1 MQNKRYYWLKLK
13 NDFFEGDE
21 INWLEEQENGAV
33 YILFYLKLCLRSL
46 RSDGVLM
53 RRVGK
58 MEIPYD
64 TKKLAEITGTPLPAA
79 ETAMALLTSAGL
91 VEVQENGALFMPQM
105 EDMTGSETEKAAV
118 MRKHRNSREEQKSDA
133 KDPGGNIEGTLLPE
147 SSNIVG
153 TLLPESSNIVGTLLP
168 GASNIEGTML
178 PGASNIVGTMLPET
192 GHIVDTEIEK
202 ELESELESET
212 EPEKESDADT
222 ESLLYPERD
231 GAPETRTTTAAQA
244 GKGNFSGK
252 RLDKAAQWVKPEP
265 EEIAAYCAE
274 RQNGIDPEQ
283 FYDYYEANGWRMGQ
297 NPMRSW
303 KAAVRTW
310 ERKKAGSSG
319 ENTPESAPTTKP
331 VAPETPSSVYASFIC
346 NPC

>member
-33 YILFYLKLCLRSL
+33 YILFYLKLCLWSL

-105 EDMTGSETEKAAV
+105 EDMTGSETERAAI
-118 MRKHRNSREEQKSDA
+118 MRKYRTPKTEKENHSEDSDRE
-133 KDPGGNIEGTLLPE
+133 IEVQ
-147 SSNIVG
+147 SSNHNVI
-153 TLLPESSNIVGTLLP
+153 
-168 GASNIEGTML
+168 
-178 PGASNIVGTMLPET
+178 TMLPET
-192 GHIVDTEIEK
+192 DHIVDTEIEK
-202 ELESELESET
+202 ELELESET

-265 EEIAAYCAE
+265 EEIAVYCAE

-319 ENTPESAPTTKP
+319 ENTPEPAPTTKP

>member
-58 MEIPYD
+58 IEIPYD
-64 TKKLAEITGTPLPAA
+64 TKKLAEITGTPLLAA

-153 TLLPESSNIVGTLLP
+153 TLLP

-192 GHIVDTEIEK
+192 DHIVDTEIEK

-252 RLDKAAQWVKPEP
+252 RLDKAAQWVKPEL

-319 ENTPESAPTTKP
+319 ENTPEPVPTTKP

>member
-33 YILFYLKLCLRSL
+33 YILFYLKLCLWSL

-105 EDMTGSETEKAAV
+105 EDMTGSETERAAI
-118 MRKHRNSREEQKSDA
+118 MRKYRTPKTEKENHSEDSDRE
-133 KDPGGNIEGTLLPE
+133 IEVQ
-147 SSNIVG
+147 SSNHNVI
-153 TLLPESSNIVGTLLP
+153 
-168 GASNIEGTML
+168 TML
-178 PGASNIVGTMLPET
+178 PEPNHNVITSLPET

-319 ENTPESAPTTKP
+319 ENTPEPAPPTKP

>member
-105 EDMTGSETEKAAV
+105 EDMTGSETERAAI
-118 MRKHRNSREEQKSDA
+118 MRKYRTPKTEKENHSEDSDRE
-133 KDPGGNIEGTLLPE
+133 IEVQ
-147 SSNIVG
+147 SSNHNVI
-153 TLLPESSNIVGTLLP
+153 
-168 GASNIEGTML
+168 
-178 PGASNIVGTMLPET
+178 TMLPEPNHNVIT
-192 GHIVDTEIEK
+192 SLPETDHIVDTEIEK

-231 GAPETRTTTAAQA
+231 GALETRTTTAAQA
-244 GKGNFSGK
+244 GKGDFSGK

-319 ENTPESAPTTKP
+319 ENTPEPAPPTKP

>member
-33 YILFYLKLCLRSL
+33 YTLFYLKLCLRSL

-64 TKKLAEITGTPLPAA
+64 TKKLADITGTPLPAA

-105 EDMTGSETEKAAV
+105 EDMTGSETERAAI
-118 MRKHRNSREEQKSDA
+118 MRKYRTPKTEKENHSEDSDRE
-133 KDPGGNIEGTLLPE
+133 IEVQ
-147 SSNIVG
+147 SSNHNVI
-153 TLLPESSNIVGTLLP
+153 
-168 GASNIEGTML
+168 
-178 PGASNIVGTMLPET
+178 TMLPEPNHNVIT
-192 GHIVDTEIEK
+192 SLPETDHIVDTEIEK
-202 ELESELESET
+202 ELELESELESET

-319 ENTPESAPTTKP
+319 ENTPEPAPPTKP

>member
-58 MEIPYD
+58 IEIPYD

-105 EDMTGSETEKAAV
+105 EDMTGSETERAAI
-118 MRKHRNSREEQKSDA
+118 MRKYRTPKTEKENYSEDSDRE
-133 KDPGGNIEGTLLPE
+133 IEVQ
-147 SSNIVG
+147 SSNHNVI
-153 TLLPESSNIVGTLLP
+153 
-168 GASNIEGTML
+168 
-178 PGASNIVGTMLPET
+178 TMLPEPNHNVIT
-192 GHIVDTEIEK
+192 SLPETDHIVDTEIEK

-212 EPEKESDADT
+212 ELEKESDADT

-244 GKGNFSGK
+244 GKGDFSGK

-310 ERKKAGSSG
+310 ERKKAGSSS
-319 ENTPESAPTTKP
+319 ENTPEPAPPTKP

>member
-105 EDMTGSETEKAAV
+105 EDMTGSETERAAI
-118 MRKHRNSREEQKSDA
+118 MRKYRTPKTEKENHSEDSDRE
-133 KDPGGNIEGTLLPE
+133 IEVQ
-147 SSNIVG
+147 SSNHNVI
-153 TLLPESSNIVGTLLP
+153 
-168 GASNIEGTML
+168 TML
-178 PGASNIVGTMLPET
+178 PEPNHNVITSLPET

-202 ELESELESET
+202 ELELESELESET

-319 ENTPESAPTTKP
+319 ENTPEPAPTTKP

>member
-58 MEIPYD
+58 IEIPYD
-64 TKKLAEITGTPLPAA
+64 TKKLAEITGTPLLAA

-105 EDMTGSETEKAAV
+105 EDMTGSETERAAI
-118 MRKHRNSREEQKSDA
+118 MRKYRTPKTEKENHSEDSDRE
-133 KDPGGNIEGTLLPE
+133 IEVQ
-147 SSNIVG
+147 SSNHNVI
-153 TLLPESSNIVGTLLP
+153 
-168 GASNIEGTML
+168 
-178 PGASNIVGTMLPET
+178 TMLPEPNHNVIT
-192 GHIVDTEIEK
+192 SLPETDHIVDTEIEK

-319 ENTPESAPTTKP
+319 ENTPEPAPPTKP

>member
-58 MEIPYD
+58 IEIPYD

-105 EDMTGSETEKAAV
+105 EDMTGSETERAAI
-118 MRKHRNSREEQKSDA
+118 MRKYRTPKTEKENHSEDSDRE
-133 KDPGGNIEGTLLPE
+133 IEVQ
-147 SSNIVG
+147 SSNHNVI
-153 TLLPESSNIVGTLLP
+153 
-168 GASNIEGTML
+168 
-178 PGASNIVGTMLPET
+178 TMLPEPNHNVIT
-192 GHIVDTEIEK
+192 SLPETDHIVDTEIEK
-202 ELESELESET
+202 ELESESET

-319 ENTPESAPTTKP
+319 ENTPEPAPPTKP

>member
-33 YILFYLKLCLRSL
+33 YILFYLKLCLWSL

-105 EDMTGSETEKAAV
+105 EDMTGSETERAAI
-118 MRKHRNSREEQKSDA
+118 MRKYRTPKTEKENHSEDSDRE
-133 KDPGGNIEGTLLPE
+133 IEVQ
-147 SSNIVG
+147 SSNHNVI
-153 TLLPESSNIVGTLLP
+153 
-168 GASNIEGTML
+168 
-178 PGASNIVGTMLPET
+178 TMLPEPNHNVIT
-192 GHIVDTEIEK
+192 SLPETDHIVDTEIEK
-202 ELESELESET
+202 ELESET

-319 ENTPESAPTTKP
+319 ENTPEPAPPTKP

>member
-33 YILFYLKLCLRSL
+33 YILFYLKLCLWSL

-105 EDMTGSETEKAAV
+105 EDMTGSETERAAI
-118 MRKHRNSREEQKSDA
+118 MRKYRTPKTEKENHSEDSDRE
-133 KDPGGNIEGTLLPE
+133 IEVQ
-147 SSNIVG
+147 SSNHNVI
-153 TLLPESSNIVGTLLP
+153 
-168 GASNIEGTML
+168 
-178 PGASNIVGTMLPET
+178 TMLPEPNHNVIT
-192 GHIVDTEIEK
+192 SLPETDHIVDTEIEK

-244 GKGNFSGK
+244 GIGNFSGK

-319 ENTPESAPTTKP
+319 ENTPEPAPTTKP

>member
-58 MEIPYD
+58 IEIPYD

-105 EDMTGSETEKAAV
+105 EDMTGSETERAAI
-118 MRKHRNSREEQKSDA
+118 MRKYRTPKTEKENHSEDSDRE
-133 KDPGGNIEGTLLPE
+133 IEVQ
-147 SSNIVG
+147 SSNHNVI
-153 TLLPESSNIVGTLLP
+153 
-168 GASNIEGTML
+168 
-178 PGASNIVGTMLPET
+178 TMLPEPNHNVIT
-192 GHIVDTEIEK
+192 SLPETDHIVDTEIEK
-202 ELESELESET
+202 ELELELESELESET

-319 ENTPESAPTTKP
+319 ENTPEPAPTTKP

>member
-33 YILFYLKLCLRSL
+33 YILFYLKLCLWSL

-64 TKKLAEITGTPLPAA
+64 TKKLADITGTPLPAA

-105 EDMTGSETEKAAV
+105 EDMTGSETERAAI
-118 MRKHRNSREEQKSDA
+118 MRKYRTPKTEKENHSEDSDRE
-133 KDPGGNIEGTLLPE
+133 IEVQ
-147 SSNIVG
+147 SSNHNVI
-153 TLLPESSNIVGTLLP
+153 
-168 GASNIEGTML
+168 
-178 PGASNIVGTMLPET
+178 TMLPEPNHNVIT
-192 GHIVDTEIEK
+192 SLPETDHIVDTEIEK
-202 ELESELESET
+202 ELELESELESET

-319 ENTPESAPTTKP
+319 ENTPEPAPTTKP

>member
-1 MQNKRYYWLKLK
+1 M
-13 NDFFEGDE
+13 
-21 INWLEEQENGAV
+21 
-33 YILFYLKLCLRSL
+33 
-46 RSDGVLM
+46 
-53 RRVGK
+53 
-58 MEIPYD
+58 
-64 TKKLAEITGTPLPAA
+64 
-79 ETAMALLTSAGL
+79 
-91 VEVQENGALFMPQM
+91 
-105 EDMTGSETEKAAV
+105 
-118 MRKHRNSREEQKSDA
+118 
-133 KDPGGNIEGTLLPE
+133 
-147 SSNIVG
+147 
-153 TLLPESSNIVGTLLP
+153 LP

-202 ELESELESET
+202 ELESET

-310 ERKKAGSSG
+310 ERKKAGSSS
-319 ENTPESAPTTKP
+319 ENTPEPAPPTKP

>member
-105 EDMTGSETEKAAV
+105 EDMTGSETERAAI
-118 MRKHRNSREEQKSDA
+118 MRKYRTPKTEKENHSEDSDRE
-133 KDPGGNIEGTLLPE
+133 IEVQ
-147 SSNIVG
+147 SSNHNVI
-153 TLLPESSNIVGTLLP
+153 
-168 GASNIEGTML
+168 
-178 PGASNIVGTMLPET
+178 TMLPEPNHNVIT
-192 GHIVDTEIEK
+192 SLPETDHIVDTEIEK
-202 ELESELESET
+202 ELELESELESET

-319 ENTPESAPTTKP
+319 ENTPEPAPTTKP

>member
-105 EDMTGSETEKAAV
+105 EDMTGSETERAAI
-118 MRKHRNSREEQKSDA
+118 MRKYRTPKTEKENHSEDSDRE
-133 KDPGGNIEGTLLPE
+133 IEVQ
-147 SSNIVG
+147 SSNHNVI
-153 TLLPESSNIVGTLLP
+153 
-168 GASNIEGTML
+168 TML
-178 PGASNIVGTMLPET
+178 PEPNHNVITSLPET

-319 ENTPESAPTTKP
+319 ENTPEPAPPTKP

>member
-105 EDMTGSETEKAAV
+105 EDMTGSETERAAI
-118 MRKHRNSREEQKSDA
+118 MRKYRTPKTEKENHSEDSDRE
-133 KDPGGNIEGTLLPE
+133 IEVQ
-147 SSNIVG
+147 SSNHNVI
-153 TLLPESSNIVGTLLP
+153 
-168 GASNIEGTML
+168 
-178 PGASNIVGTMLPET
+178 TMLPEPNHNVIT
-192 GHIVDTEIEK
+192 SLPETDHIVDTEIEK

-319 ENTPESAPTTKP
+319 ENTPEPAPPTKP

>member
-13 NDFFEGDE
+13 NDLFEGDE

-33 YILFYLKLCLRSL
+33 YILFYLKLCLWSL

-105 EDMTGSETEKAAV
+105 EDMTGSETERAAI
-118 MRKHRNSREEQKSDA
+118 MRKYRTPKTEKENHSEDSDRE
-133 KDPGGNIEGTLLPE
+133 IEVQ
-147 SSNIVG
+147 SSNHNVI
-153 TLLPESSNIVGTLLP
+153 
-168 GASNIEGTML
+168 
-178 PGASNIVGTMLPET
+178 TMLPEPNHNVIT
-192 GHIVDTEIEK
+192 SLPETDHIVDTEIEK

-319 ENTPESAPTTKP
+319 ENTPEPAPTTKP

>member
-33 YILFYLKLCLRSL
+33 YILFYLKLCLWSL

-105 EDMTGSETEKAAV
+105 EDMTGSETERAAI
-118 MRKHRNSREEQKSDA
+118 MRKYRTPKTEKENHSEDSDRE
-133 KDPGGNIEGTLLPE
+133 IEVQ
-147 SSNIVG
+147 SSNHNVI
-153 TLLPESSNIVGTLLP
+153 
-168 GASNIEGTML
+168 
-178 PGASNIVGTMLPET
+178 TMLPEPNHNVIT
-192 GHIVDTEIEK
+192 SLPETDHIVDTEIEK
-202 ELESELESET
+202 ESELESELESET

-231 GAPETRTTTAAQA
+231 GAPETRTTMAAQA

-319 ENTPESAPTTKP
+319 ENTPEPAPTTKP

>member
-33 YILFYLKLCLRSL
+33 YILFYLKLCLWSL

-105 EDMTGSETEKAAV
+105 EDMTGSETERAAI
-118 MRKHRNSREEQKSDA
+118 MRKYRTPKTEKENHSEDSDRE
-133 KDPGGNIEGTLLPE
+133 IEVQ
-147 SSNIVG
+147 SSNHNVI
-153 TLLPESSNIVGTLLP
+153 
-168 GASNIEGTML
+168 
-178 PGASNIVGTMLPET
+178 TMLPEPNHNVIT
-192 GHIVDTEIEK
+192 SLPETDHIVDTEIEK
-202 ELESELESET
+202 ELESKLESET

-319 ENTPESAPTTKP
+319 ENTPEPAPTTKP

>member
-58 MEIPYD
+58 IEIPYD

-105 EDMTGSETEKAAV
+105 EDMTGSETERAAI
-118 MRKHRNSREEQKSDA
+118 MRKYRTPKTEKENHSEDSDRE
-133 KDPGGNIEGTLLPE
+133 IEVQ
-147 SSNIVG
+147 SSNHNVI
-153 TLLPESSNIVGTLLP
+153 
-168 GASNIEGTML
+168 
-178 PGASNIVGTMLPET
+178 TMLPEPNHNVIT
-192 GHIVDTEIEK
+192 SLPETDHIVDTEIEK
-202 ELESELESET
+202 ELELESELESET

-319 ENTPESAPTTKP
+319 ENTPEPAPPTKP

>member
-58 MEIPYD
+58 IEIPYD

-105 EDMTGSETEKAAV
+105 EDMTGSETERAAI
-118 MRKHRNSREEQKSDA
+118 MRKYRTPKTEKENHSEDSDRE
-133 KDPGGNIEGTLLPE
+133 IEVQ
-147 SSNIVG
+147 SSNHNVI
-153 TLLPESSNIVGTLLP
+153 
-168 GASNIEGTML
+168 
-178 PGASNIVGTMLPET
+178 TMLPEPNHNVIT
-192 GHIVDTEIEK
+192 SLPETDHIVDTEIEK
-202 ELESELESET
+202 ELELESELESET

-231 GAPETRTTTAAQA
+231 GALETRTTTAAQA

-319 ENTPESAPTTKP
+319 ENTPEPVPTTKP

>member
-33 YILFYLKLCLRSL
+33 YILFYLKLCLWSL

-105 EDMTGSETEKAAV
+105 EDMTGSETERAAI
-118 MRKHRNSREEQKSDA
+118 MRKYRTPKTEKENHSEDSDRE
-133 KDPGGNIEGTLLPE
+133 IEVQ
-147 SSNIVG
+147 SSNHNVI
-153 TLLPESSNIVGTLLP
+153 
-168 GASNIEGTML
+168 
-178 PGASNIVGTMLPET
+178 TMLPEPNHNVIT
-192 GHIVDTEIEK
+192 SLPETDHIVDTEIEK

-244 GKGNFSGK
+244 GKGIFSGK

-319 ENTPESAPTTKP
+319 ENTPEPAPTTKP

>member
-33 YILFYLKLCLRSL
+33 YILFYLKLCLWSL

-105 EDMTGSETEKAAV
+105 EDMTGSETERAAI
-118 MRKHRNSREEQKSDA
+118 MRKYRTPKTEKENHSEDSDRE
-133 KDPGGNIEGTLLPE
+133 IEVQ
-147 SSNIVG
+147 SSNHNVI
-153 TLLPESSNIVGTLLP
+153 
-168 GASNIEGTML
+168 
-178 PGASNIVGTMLPET
+178 TMLPEPNHNVIT
-192 GHIVDTEIEK
+192 SLPETDHIVDTEIEK
-202 ELESELESET
+202 ELELESELESET

-310 ERKKAGSSG
+310 ERKKACSSG
-319 ENTPESAPTTKP
+319 ENTPEPAPPTKP

>member
-105 EDMTGSETEKAAV
+105 EDMTGSETERAAI
-118 MRKHRNSREEQKSDA
+118 MRKYRTPKTEKENHSEDSDRE
-133 KDPGGNIEGTLLPE
+133 IEVQ
-147 SSNIVG
+147 SSNHNVI
-153 TLLPESSNIVGTLLP
+153 
-168 GASNIEGTML
+168 TML
-178 PGASNIVGTMLPET
+178 PEPNHNVITSLPET

-319 ENTPESAPTTKP
+319 ENTPEPAPTTKP

>member
-33 YILFYLKLCLRSL
+33 YILFYLKLCLWSL

-105 EDMTGSETEKAAV
+105 EDMTGSETERAAIR
-118 MRKHRNSREEQKSDA
+118 RKYRTPKTEKENHSEDSDRE
-133 KDPGGNIEGTLLPE
+133 IEVQ
-147 SSNIVG
+147 SSNHNVI
-153 TLLPESSNIVGTLLP
+153 
-168 GASNIEGTML
+168 
-178 PGASNIVGTMLPET
+178 TMLPEPNHNVIT
-192 GHIVDTEIEK
+192 SLPETDHIVDTEIEK

-319 ENTPESAPTTKP
+319 ENTPEPAPTTKP

>member
-33 YILFYLKLCLRSL
+33 YILFYLKLCLWSL

-105 EDMTGSETEKAAV
+105 EDMTGSETERAAI
-118 MRKHRNSREEQKSDA
+118 MRKYRTPKTEKENHSEDSDRE
-133 KDPGGNIEGTLLPE
+133 IEVQ
-147 SSNIVG
+147 SSNHNVI
-153 TLLPESSNIVGTLLP
+153 
-168 GASNIEGTML
+168 
-178 PGASNIVGTMLPET
+178 TMLPEPNHNVIT
-192 GHIVDTEIEK
+192 SLPETDHIVDTEIETEL

-319 ENTPESAPTTKP
+319 ENTPEPAPPTKP

>member
-33 YILFYLKLCLRSL
+33 YILFYLKLCLWSL

-105 EDMTGSETEKAAV
+105 EDMTGSETERAAI
-118 MRKHRNSREEQKSDA
+118 MRKYRTPKTEKENHSEDSDRE
-133 KDPGGNIEGTLLPE
+133 IEVQ
-147 SSNIVG
+147 SSNHNVI
-153 TLLPESSNIVGTLLP
+153 
-168 GASNIEGTML
+168 
-178 PGASNIVGTMLPET
+178 TMLPEPNHNVIT
-192 GHIVDTEIEK
+192 SLPETDHIVDTEIEK

-319 ENTPESAPTTKP
+319 ENTPEPAPTTKP
-331 VAPETPSSVYASFIC
+331 VAPETPSSAYASFIC

>member
-33 YILFYLKLCLRSL
+33 YILFYLKLCLWSL

-105 EDMTGSETEKAAV
+105 EDMTGSETERAAI
-118 MRKHRNSREEQKSDA
+118 MRKYRTPKTEKENHSEDSDRE
-133 KDPGGNIEGTLLPE
+133 IEVQ
-147 SSNIVG
+147 SSNHNVI
-153 TLLPESSNIVGTLLP
+153 
-168 GASNIEGTML
+168 
-178 PGASNIVGTMLPET
+178 TMLPEPNHNVIT
-192 GHIVDTEIEK
+192 SLPETDHIVDTEIEK
-202 ELESELESET
+202 ELESELESEA

-319 ENTPESAPTTKP
+319 ENTPEPAPTTKP

>member
-58 MEIPYD
+58 IEIPYD

-105 EDMTGSETEKAAV
+105 EDMTGSETERAAI
-118 MRKHRNSREEQKSDA
+118 MRKYRTPKTEKENHSEDSDRE
-133 KDPGGNIEGTLLPE
+133 IEDQ
-147 SSNIVG
+147 SSNHNVI
-153 TLLPESSNIVGTLLP
+153 
-168 GASNIEGTML
+168 
-178 PGASNIVGTMLPET
+178 TMLPEPNHNVIT
-192 GHIVDTEIEK
+192 SLPETDHTVDTEIEK

-319 ENTPESAPTTKP
+319 ENTPEPAPPTKP